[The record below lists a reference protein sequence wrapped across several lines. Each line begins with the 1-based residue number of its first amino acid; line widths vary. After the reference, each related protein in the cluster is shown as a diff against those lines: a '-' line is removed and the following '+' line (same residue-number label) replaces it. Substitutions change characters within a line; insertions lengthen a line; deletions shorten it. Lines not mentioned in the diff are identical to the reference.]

1 MSSQTGQAKCSVLF
15 ICMGNIC
22 RSPLAEGIFRV
33 MVQKAGLESAF
44 HIDSAGTHFYHVG
57 APPDER
63 SVAVGLKYGY
73 DLTAQRCRL
82 VQAQDF
88 TVFDYIL
95 AMDKRN
101 LRDLSAVAP
110 TAEMRQ
116 KPKLLLDFA
125 RVALLETEVPD
136 PYYGGEDGFENVLKL
151 VEHGCE
157 GLLAQ
162 IKETILSQSNV

>member
-1 MSSQTGQAKCSVLF
+1 MSSKPNQALCSVLF
-15 ICMGNIC
+15 VCMGNIC
-22 RSPLAEGIFRV
+22 RSPLAEGVFRGL
-33 MVQKAGLESAF
+33 VQKAGLESAF

-82 VQAQDF
+82 VSEQDF
-88 TVFDYIL
+88 TDFTYIL

-110 TAEMRQ
+110 SAELRQ
-116 KPKLLLDFA
+116 KPKLLLDYA
-125 RVALLETEVPD
+125 RVAILETEVPD

-151 VEHGCE
+151 VEYGCE
-157 GLLAQ
+157 GLLAH
-162 IKETILSQSNV
+162 ITETCLSQHEV